1 MIEESYKVVNVKEY
15 IDKNKSTYVEEQELH
30 ELLSSFS
37 CPLNTDVEDFLR
49 NNAIDFTKKDQ
60 SITYLVFND
69 ENDLVGYFSLAS
81 KPISVMVDSVSK
93 SMAKKLS
100 RVSVLNKEN
109 NTYTASAYLIAQLGK
124 NFALPE
130 DERIDGATLLE
141 FALETVQT
149 VKYFLGGVIV
159 FLECEDVKALMDFY
173 MRNGFKYFASRITSG
188 ENPRIL
194 NQLLKL
200 I

>member
-1 MIEESYKVVNVKEY
+1 MINVKEY
-15 IDKNKSTYVEEQELH
+15 LDKNKSTYVEEQELH

-37 CPLNTDVEDFLR
+37 CPLSLDVEYFLR
-49 NNAIDFTKKDQ
+49 HNAIDFTKKNQ
-60 SITYLVFND
+60 SVTYLVFND

-81 KPISVMVDSVSK
+81 KPISIMADSISK
-93 SMAKKLS
+93 STAKKLS

-130 DERIDGATLLE
+130 DELIDGATLLE
-141 FALETVQT
+141 IALDPIRTI
-149 VKYFLGGVIV
+149 KYFLGGVIV
-159 FLECEDVKALMDFY
+159 FLECENVVALMDFY

-188 ENPRIL
+188 ENPHKL

>member
-1 MIEESYKVVNVKEY
+1 M
-15 IDKNKSTYVEEQELH
+15 
-30 ELLSSFS
+30 
-37 CPLNTDVEDFLR
+37 
-49 NNAIDFTKKDQ
+49 
-60 SITYLVFND
+60 FND

-81 KPISVMVDSVSK
+81 KPISIMADSISK
-93 SMAKKLS
+93 STAKKLS

-109 NTYTASAYLIAQLGK
+109 NIYTASAYLIAQLGK

-141 FALETVQT
+141 IALDTIRT
-149 VKYFLGGVIV
+149 IKYLLGGVIV
-159 FLECEDVKALMDFY
+159 FLECENVVALMDFY

-188 ENPRIL
+188 ENPHKL